1 MRCRRE
7 LARWVS
13 AASARKSRGRSLAL
27 VGSQERKWKVP
38 TRARETGAGIAQIR
52 SGWHKIAVEGE
63 KTASAEEI
71 KLAFDYYPVIDGQ
84 SEDAISHS
92 NGNGSRP
99 SSLTDKDSEKNPG
112 VDSPMFVKYES
123 KD

>member
-1 MRCRRE
+1 MKVKVSRIRHP
-7 LARWVS
+7 LACFL
-13 AASARKSRGRSLAL
+13 G
-27 VGSQERKWKVP
+27 E
-38 TRARETGAGIAQIR
+38 
-52 SGWHKIAVEGE
+52 IAVEGE

-112 VDSPMFVKYES
+112 VDSPRFGKIRIQRLRFGFIGLNRFGKVLAFLYATFPGPLRLLFEGTKS
-123 KD
+123 SD